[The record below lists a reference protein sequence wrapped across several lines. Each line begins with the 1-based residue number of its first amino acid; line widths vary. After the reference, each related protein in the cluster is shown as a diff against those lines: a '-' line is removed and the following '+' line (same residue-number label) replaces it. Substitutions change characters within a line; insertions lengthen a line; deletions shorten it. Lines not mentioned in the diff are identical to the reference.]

1 MEIYDKDTYNKNNY
15 RNKKRVSLSDRNLS
29 SNDEI
34 KSKENYNEYE
44 IKKPLK
50 KIKKT
55 VNNGNLTIL
64 THPYNIKYLEYLNE
78 LRKSAKTMQ
87 NIAILKK
94 AMKSLKL
101 YPLPLYNQ
109 QQFLSL
115 EGIGNYLA
123 SKLGKL
129 INKRESEIFDFNN
142 EEYKD
147 KCKEFRKYKIKELND
162 ILEPILQICSE
173 ADNKN
178 KNEDIEEDKNFKIQ
192 KNTSSL
198 KGIPTTYGSKWSI
211 LVSIYLNE
219 KLGKNSFCTEKSIES
234 IGIYIKNSFSVS
246 MNFKNIEKN
255 IKSLI
260 KSNLIELNIT
270 RKILGNFPIGSEQKK
285 YYLTEKGYLIAHDCC
300 CNDSQ
305 IMYILKNYLRVCEDN
320 DLLNINEK
328 LKRIALDKT
337 MNKYTDYE
345 IVMIVD
351 YREVN
356 NSKIFDNSNIDPND
370 NCNDEIFSNNHI
382 NNQNYFIG
390 SRSSGIPQYLIK
402 RLCDNGIKIELRS
415 LPIGDVIWVVRPII
429 NKSDDIVSIEKC
441 YVLPWIIERKTGSD
455 LCSSIMDGRYDE
467 QKYRLMRS
475 LGAENIIFL
484 IEDINSIH
492 ENIVWSSGT
501 GGPISNGRVAPKQ
514 IIRSAQV
521 HTQFVAGFHIIQS
534 QSIGHTITLL
544 IGIHN
549 MISQAVKNRWEKI
562 NNTCNNYA
570 SLNQD
575 YNETLSLRILENIIK
590 SRPLF
595 CDWENN
601 SKKSSNL
608 TVQQLF
614 GKQLRAI
621 HGCGPEATEILL
633 ELWPTPYM
641 IFKEISQINSI
652 NLIHTQINKKW
663 DQIKNINNIK
673 KKTRKKIPISNEL
686 LKTLINLY
694 GSDIIQDQFI
704 DIFNI

>member
-1 MEIYDKDTYNKNNY
+1 MEIYKDTYNKNNY
-15 RNKKRVSLSDRNLS
+15 INKKRISLTDGNLS
-29 SNDEI
+29 SNDEVEN
-34 KSKENYNEYE
+34 KEDYSEDE
-44 IKKPLK
+44 MKKPLK
-50 KIKKT
+50 KTRKSI
-55 VNNGNLTIL
+55 NNRNSTIL
-64 THPYNIKYLEYLNE
+64 AHPYNIKYLEYLNE

-87 NIAILKK
+87 NIAIIKK
-94 AMKSLKL
+94 AMKSLEL

-123 SKLGKL
+123 SKLSKL
-129 INKRESEIFDFNN
+129 INKQESDIFNFDN

-147 KCKEFRKYKIKELND
+147 KCKEFREYKIRELNN

-178 KNEDIEEDKNFKIQ
+178 KNENIEEDKNFKIQ

-198 KGIPTTYGSKWSI
+198 RGIPITYGSKWSI

-234 IGIYIKNSFSVS
+234 IGIYIKNSFSVN
-246 MNFKNIEKN
+246 MNFKDIEKN

-270 RKILGNFPIGSEQKK
+270 RNILDNFPIGSEQKK
-285 YYLTEKGYLIAHDCC
+285 YYLTEKGYVVAYNCC

-305 IMYILKNYLRVCEDN
+305 IVYILKNYLRICENN
-320 DLLNINEK
+320 DLSINEK

-356 NSKIFDNSNIDPND
+356 TKIFDNSNINPND
-370 NCNDEIFSNNHI
+370 NNDEIFSNNYI
-382 NNQNYFIG
+382 NNKNYSIG
-390 SRSSGIPQYLIK
+390 NRSSGIPQYLIK

-415 LPIGDVIWVVRPII
+415 LPVGDIIWVVRPII
-429 NKSDDIVSIEKC
+429 NKSDDIVPIEKC

-492 ENIVWSSGT
+492 ENIVWSSST
-501 GGPISNGRVAPKQ
+501 GGPISNGRVPPKQ

-521 HTQFVAGFHIIQS
+521 HTQFVAGFHIVQS

-549 MISQAVKNRWEKI
+549 MISQAVKNRWDQI
-562 NNTCNNYA
+562 NNKCSNYA
-570 SLNQD
+570 SPNQD

-641 IFKEISQINSI
+641 IFKEISQTNSVD
-652 NLIHTQINKKW
+652 LIHNQIDKKW
-663 DQIKNINNIK
+663 NQIKNINIK
-673 KKTRKKIPISNEL
+673 KRTRKKF
-686 LKTLINLY
+686 
-694 GSDIIQDQFI
+694 QFQT
-704 DIFNI
+704 NY